1 MITLFDPINKTN
13 QFDESLTEQITE
25 LAAMF
30 NCNICRIFLFDDDEQ
45 FAKVKSSYIK
55 NNESLDNYKDSV
67 YLKDS
72 TTNSLFYLL
81 LKEHK
86 IIAYKKGEDSY
97 NNEQYSPYI
106 DNIEEEVYIPIFSQ
120 AITHDE
126 IIGCLYL
133 GTFNKGIEIIEK
145 LNQYEIRAK
154 IKRIQYNFN
163 AIYEKYRERTTL
175 LNIIHIFF
183 VIIRDRE
190 PFMVN
195 HPYNVAYWCD
205 SIAKKLKLNLVE
217 RHNLYMAS
225 VLHDIGKIY
234 IKQAIL
240 NKEGKLTTEEYD
252 IMKNHSI
259 YSYNIVKE
267 LINGVVYLSNLPT
280 IVRHHH
286 ERYDGKGYPD
296 GLKGEKIPLMS
307 RIIAV
312 ADAVDAMLSER
323 SYKKTKPIDEVINE
337 LLENKG
343 KQFDPEIVDIM
354 VDILKVNLVT
364 DNNDII
370 GPITWS
376 TLLFSTKSK
385 DYAFQ
390 GSLIKRES
398 GYEFQFRRDE
408 NKLRNF
414 NINKIVS
421 STLYF
426 EREGKIFEYIPKLQT
441 FKRNHIFISGLS
453 YKPLNKYFSLLWNI
467 PGKIG
472 INSSNN
478 YDVAITEIGGD
489 CIKFNIDKENSS
501 KLNKNVVYFIKFK
514 FEDEISIAASGKI
527 IKSYEI
533 GYKVYHEF
541 KFININE
548 RSRDII
554 FKHLFERQT
563 KLMK

>member
-1 MITLFDPINKTN
+1 MITLCNPINKTN
-13 QFDESLTEQITE
+13 QFDESLTKQITE

-30 NCNICRIFLFDDDEQ
+30 NCDICRIFLFDDDEQ
-45 FAKVKSSYIK
+45 FVKVKSSYIK
-55 NNESLDNYKDSV
+55 DNESLDNYKDSV

-81 LKEHK
+81 LKEHQ
-86 IIAYKKGEDSY
+86 IIIYNKGEDSH

-133 GTFNKGIEIIEK
+133 GMFNDQIEIIEK

-163 AIYEKYRERTTL
+163 AIYEKHRENTTL

-195 HPYNVAYWCD
+195 HPYNAAYWSD
-205 SIAKKLKLNLVE
+205 SIAEKLKLNLLE

-225 VLHDIGKIY
+225 VLHDVGKIY

-240 NKEGKLTTEEYD
+240 NKKGKLTTEEYN
-252 IMKNHSI
+252 IIKNHSI

-267 LINGVVYLSNLPT
+267 IINGVVYLNNLPT
-280 IVRHHH
+280 IVKHHH

-296 GLKGEKIPLMS
+296 GLKGEEIPLMS
-307 RIIAV
+307 RIIGI

-323 SYKKTKPIDEVINE
+323 SYKKTKSIDEVINE

-354 VDILKVNLVT
+354 VDILKGNLVT
-364 DNNDII
+364 DNNDIM

-398 GYEFQFRRDE
+398 GYEFQFRGDKNE
-408 NKLRNF
+408 LRNF
-414 NINKIVS
+414 DINKITNS
-421 STLYF
+421 ILYF
-426 EREGKIFEYIPKLQT
+426 EREERIFEYIPKLQT
-441 FKRNHIFISGLS
+441 FKRDHIFISNLS
-453 YKPLNKYFSLLWNI
+453 FKPLNKYFSLLWNI

-472 INSSNN
+472 INSSSN
-478 YDVAITEIGGD
+478 YDVAITELGGD

-501 KLNKNVVYFIKFK
+501 KLNKNVVYFIEFK
-514 FEDEISIAASGKI
+514 FEDETPIAASGKI
-527 IKSYEI
+527 MKSYEI
-533 GYKVYHEF
+533 GYNVYHEF

-548 RSRDII
+548 SLRSSI
-554 FKHLFERQT
+554 FKHLFEKQT
-563 KLMK
+563 KLMR